1 MAGHPDRPGNRPP
14 EQEHR
19 ARSTPRLPPTCPGG
33 ATITPGN
40 RPAAGRTPLDPNGAA
55 DRARKAVTDRRVTI
69 RPAIELHLVMTDR
82 ALADRDDEP
91 AHLVGHGPVPAP
103 IARDLLATDARRRDS
118 PKSPACSSPPATR
131 SAAPPSGRPSLRGR
145 HQAQKEGTST
155 KGVGCAGALP
165 IGAPIREADHA
176 VAVSKGGSTDLRNGN
191 GRCTNCNLV
200 K

>member
-69 RPAIELHLVMTDR
+69 RPAPDCMTYLT
-82 ALADRDDEP
+82 AL
-91 AHLVGHGPVPAP
+91 LPVK
-103 IARDLLATDARRRDS
+103 D
-118 PKSPACSSPPATR
+118 
-131 SAAPPSGRPSLRGR
+131 
-145 HQAQKEGTST
+145 
-155 KGVGCAGALP
+155 GVG
-165 IGAPIREADHA
+165 
-176 VAVSKGGSTDLRNGN
+176 VYGSGTGPR
-191 GRCTNCNLV
+191 
-200 K
+200 